1 LKSQVDCGSCP
12 GNRASMFGY
21 SCFFAL
27 GELPLRFGLAAFS
40 ALDTSPPAVF
50 CQRLSAA
57 EWAELVAG
65 QFAPASFVVIS
76 FLVFAVPVPHSR
88 AQDYKLKRLV
98 FS

>member
-1 LKSQVDCGSCP
+1 
-12 GNRASMFGY
+12 MFGY
-21 SCFFAL
+21 SCSFAL

-65 QFAPASFVVIS
+65 QFAPASFVVRIS
-76 FLVFAVPVPHSR
+76 FHIETSSNKNFNLAESKCSVTQSLHRYEKS
-88 AQDYKLKRLV
+88 LI
-98 FS
+98 